1 MSLLNDLKAVK
12 EKLNS
17 KLNQMK
23 ELQKLLHMKSQKV

>member
-1 MSLLNDLKAVK
+1 MSLLNDLKVVK